1 MAKQP
6 IKIDWEAILPE
17 TRDNGPSL
25 EVEVVPVAPLQGS
38 EVASFSD
45 HSLLGPIQRVKK
57 LLASE
62 VGQRLS
68 DGGAKLKASLCQ
80 MEAERDRRNRARDPK
95 DAGGCSTI
103 TQSKNTESP
112 GTVRN
117 LPAYAETMPLC
128 NTSFVLCCLKDHNEN
143 PIQSTFAAKFLEK
156 LEGKADAA
164 FDEDLKVI
172 NQRKDIGSRKNV
184 LQKNGRGHHFIIT
197 SQKTKHSSKQ
207 TPFKH
212 VGRFVKLSSL
222 SADHGDPCSSS
233 RLKENYFNYK
243 RKRMN
248 APSIK
253 GRNSVATRLQKVGML
268 VYMYPILYAN
278 HTFFKFK
285 LCVSEVVLLDEEETH
300 PVQPTEDNSDNWTV
314 VSVYYPSRDDPES
327 VELSYTDIACLEPKS
342 YLTSSIM
349 NFYIRYLQMPLS
361 LVDRP
366 KGYYHFFNTYFYKKL
381 EEAISPKASKQCF
394 EKLRRWWKGVDIFQ
408 KSYIFIPV
416 HRELIEVYKLHRYLL
431 YDLDINS
438 LTDEGQCLFYA
449 LELGDYLYLKEEWSY
464 MIQNSPPQD
473 PPFSDKIWKNF
484 SRRVDRKVITVILGL
499 EELKHFYPFS
509 LHHVTLKKNL
519 LGVFIPIITYVP
531 QQKNEYD
538 CGLFVL
544 YFMEKFIEDAPE
556 RFRRK
561 YLHSMFGSKWF
572 KPEEASGLRSRIR
585 GLVLEVFGCAMHEN
599 DKAKP
604 PAYSCEPPEDD
615 CLQ

>member
-112 GTVRN
+112 V
-117 LPAYAETMPLC
+117 
-128 NTSFVLCCLKDHNEN
+128 KDHNEN

-253 GRNSVATRLQKVGML
+253 GRNSVATRLQKQ
-268 VYMYPILYAN
+268 
-278 HTFFKFK
+278 
-285 LCVSEVVLLDEEETH
+285 VSEVVLLDEEETH

-416 HRELIEVYKLHRYLL
+416 HRDMHWSLVIICIPAKEDESGPIVLHLDSLGIHNSYLIFEVIER
-431 YDLDINS
+431 
-438 LTDEGQCLFYA
+438 CR
-449 LELGDYLYLKEEWSY
+449 YLKEEWSY

-484 SRRVDRKVITVILGL
+484 SRRVDRKVIT
-499 EELKHFYPFS
+499 
-509 LHHVTLKKNL
+509 
-519 LGVFIPIITYVP
+519 VP

>member
-6 IKIDWEAILPE
+6 IKIDWEAIPE
-17 TRDNGPSL
+17 TRDDGPSL
-25 EVEVVPVAPLQGS
+25 EVEVVPVAPVEGS
-38 EVASFSD
+38 DVVSFPD
-45 HSLLGPIQRVKK
+45 HALVESIRRMKK
-57 LLASE
+57 HLASE

-68 DGGAKLKASLCQ
+68 DGGAKLKAWLCQ
-80 MEAERDRRNRARDPK
+80 MEAERDRRNRVRDLK

-103 TQSKNTESP
+103 TWSKNIESP
-112 GTVRN
+112 V
-117 LPAYAETMPLC
+117 
-128 NTSFVLCCLKDHNEN
+128 KDHNEN
-143 PIQSTFAAKFLEK
+143 PIQSKFALKFLEK

-164 FDEDLKVI
+164 FDEELKVI
-172 NQRKDIGSRKNV
+172 NQGKGIGSSKNA
-184 LQKNGRGHHFIIT
+184 LQKNGKGHHFVIT

-222 SADHGDPCSSS
+222 SADHEDPCSSS
-233 RLKENYFNYK
+233 HLKENYFNYK
-243 RKRMN
+243 RRMS

-253 GRNSVATRLQKVGML
+253 GRNSVAMRLQKQ
-268 VYMYPILYAN
+268 
-278 HTFFKFK
+278 
-285 LCVSEVVLLDEEETH
+285 VSEVVLLDEEETH
-300 PVQPTEDNSDNWTV
+300 PVQPAEDNSDNWRA

-349 NFYIRYLQMPLS
+349 NFYIRYLQMSLS

-381 EEAISPKASKQCF
+381 EEAIAPKASKESF
-394 EKLRRWWKGVDIFQ
+394 EKLRRWWKGVNIFQ

-416 HRELIEVYKLHRYLL
+416 HRDMHWSLVIICIPAKEDESGPLVLHLDSLGIHNSHTIFEVIH
-431 YDLDINS
+431 
-438 LTDEGQCLFYA
+438 
-449 LELGDYLYLKEEWSY
+449 LYLKEEWSH

-473 PPFSDKIWKNF
+473 LPFSDKIWKNF
-484 SRRVDRKVITVILGL
+484 SRRVDSKMIT
-499 EELKHFYPFS
+499 
-509 LHHVTLKKNL
+509 
-519 LGVFIPIITYVP
+519 VP

-544 YFMEKFIEDAPE
+544 YFIEKFIEDAPE

-572 KPEEASGLRSRIR
+572 KPEEASGLRNRIR
-585 GLVLEVFGCAMHEN
+585 GLVLEVFEN
-599 DKAKP
+599 DKAKS
-604 PAYSCEPPEDD
+604 AYSCEPPEDD